1 MYNNTCKF
9 LIRET
14 EMTISVIGLNHKS
27 ASIEVREKFSFT
39 ADNVSLLLRRIKK
52 REQISEVIVVSTC
65 NRTEIY
71 IESQSGIVDIKNW
84 LLSEKEYKLFSK
96 YLYSYEEEDAI
107 KHLFR
112 VVAGLDSMVI
122 GENEVLG
129 QVKSAYKIALENKTV
144 DSKLKRLFEY
154 SFSVAKNVRTNTD
167 IGGNAISFMYTS
179 ILLIKKIFS
188 AVDEKKC
195 LLIGAGEM
203 TQLALKYLKS
213 NNVHEIT
220 ICNRKEEKGKK
231 LAVDNNCK
239 YSNLNNLSNI
249 IHDFDII
256 ITSTSSSLPLIGKG
270 NIENALEKRNNSS
283 MVIIDLGVP
292 RDVESQIKNLN
303 NVYLYTIDDLG
314 EIIEKNYKIREK
326 SIKEAE
332 EIIKF
337 KIIEYKNWLAEN
349 SSAEIIK
356 NYREY
361 VDDIANGIVIKA
373 KRMIKN
379 SEDVNIVIDYVSE
392 SLKNKLAHETTLKLK
407 ELYPH
412 LDEDKINKLN
422 NLFKEN

>member
-1 MYNNTCKF
+1 M
-9 LIRET
+9 
-14 EMTISVIGLNHKS
+14 
-27 ASIEVREKFSFT
+27 
-39 ADNVSLLLRRIKK
+39 
-52 REQISEVIVVSTC
+52 
-65 NRTEIY
+65 
-71 IESQSGIVDIKNW
+71 
-84 LLSEKEYKLFSK
+84 
-96 YLYSYEEEDAI
+96 
-107 KHLFR
+107 
-112 VVAGLDSMVI
+112 
-122 GENEVLG
+122 
-129 QVKSAYKIALENKTV
+129 
-144 DSKLKRLFEY
+144 
-154 SFSVAKNVRTNTD
+154 
-167 IGGNAISFMYTS
+167 
-179 ILLIKKIFS
+179 
-188 AVDEKKC
+188 
-195 LLIGAGEM
+195 
-203 TQLALKYLKS
+203 
-213 NNVHEIT
+213 
-220 ICNRKEEKGKK
+220 
-231 LAVDNNCK
+231 AVDNNCK

-356 NYREY
+356 NYRDY
-361 VDDIANGIVIKA
+361 VDDITNGIVIKA

-379 SEDVNIVIDYVSE
+379 SEDVNVVIDYVSE